1 MTEECKLF
9 IGGLTPETEQRDLE
23 LWMSCLTAI
32 QPDEIHM
39 MEVKPGAPVRCA
51 FAIYRRASE

>member
-9 IGGLTPETEQRDLE
+9 IGALLPECEQRDLT

-39 MEVKPGAPVRCA
+39 MDVKPGAKVRCA